1 MSMKI
6 YQGYEYE
13 PENKEKNVINLIGDL
28 TRIKEKFIE
37 LLVEEMLKFIDNLN
51 YKFKPKDL
59 KEVMMLIE
67 KEEYKLNDLS
77 RFEIELLLKSIK
89 NKKEIENSFDYMF
102 KHLLDGHIAFYP
114 YSDKKED
121 RERYI
126 LYFHTSLYEL
136 LEFLGDDFKNFHYQ
150 NSCSPTEEEKPEGW
164 DRRKDIWND
173 LLGDNNY
180 FDFPLADEEGIRK
193 IAHKIY
199 NKKGE

>member
-13 PENKEKNVINLIGDL
+13 PENKEKNMINLLEDL

-37 LLVEEMLKFIDNLN
+37 LLVEEMLKFINNLDH
-51 YKFKPKDL
+51 KFKPDDL
-59 KEVMMLIE
+59 KNVLTLIE
-67 KEEYKLNDLS
+67 KEEYELSDFS

-114 YSDKKED
+114 YNDKKED

-136 LEFLGDDFKNFHYQ
+136 LEFLGDDFKDFHYQ
-150 NSCSPTEEEKPEGW
+150 NSCSPAEEEKPKGW

-173 LLGDNNY
+173 LLEDNIY
-180 FDFPLADEEGIRK
+180 FDFQLADEEGIRK
-193 IAHKIY
+193 IARKIH
-199 NKKGE
+199 NKRGE

>member
-13 PENKEKNVINLIGDL
+13 PENKEKNMINLLEDL

-37 LLVEEMLKFIDNLN
+37 LLVEEMLKFINNLDH
-51 YKFKPKDL
+51 KFKPDDL
-59 KEVMMLIE
+59 KNVLTLIE
-67 KEEYKLNDLS
+67 KEEYELSDFS

-114 YSDKKED
+114 YNDKKED

-136 LEFLGDDFKNFHYQ
+136 LEFLSDNFKDFHYQ
-150 NSCSPTEEEKPEGW
+150 NSCSPAEEEKPEGW

-173 LLGDNNY
+173 LLEDNIY
-180 FDFPLADEEGIRK
+180 FDFQLADEEGIRK
-193 IAHKIY
+193 IARKIH
-199 NKKGE
+199 NKRGE